1 MKKEILYIV
10 CALLVIGAL
19 PLPFYGFYTFVRIV
33 AFLTFGYCALTVNK
47 DTWVFWAFIGLAILF
62 NPFIPIH
69 MSKEAW
75 AVIDISS
82 AIALFL
88 SKDTVSI

>member
-10 CALLVIGAL
+10 CGLLVLATL

-33 AFLTFGYCALTVNK
+33 AFLTFGYCALTVNR
-47 DTWVFWAFIGLAILF
+47 DAWLFWLFIGLAILF

-69 MSKEAW
+69 MTKAVW
-75 AVIDISS
+75 AVVDISS

-88 SKDTVSI
+88 SKDTVSK